1 MAAECS
7 DSSSTSGSGSGTGSD
22 SEKSEKS
29 DAPAQSDCFQSKSSN
44 YSTETKFRIKHES
57 SREWDENPDIYGI
70 RRSGRSR
77 KEPER
82 LSANRDSDSD
92 DRKKFKKKR

>member
-1 MAAECS
+1 MIVKYNIDCKCS
-7 DSSSTSGSGSGTGSD
+7 DSSSSSGSGSGSGSD
-22 SEKSEKS
+22 SDKSDKW
-29 DAPAQSDCFQSKSSN
+29 DAPAQSSN
-44 YSTETKFRIKHES
+44 HSTETKVKLKNES

-82 LSANRDSDSD
+82 LATQRESDSDS
-92 DRKKFKKKR
+92 RKKFKKRG